1 METQLDFKNCGKREF
16 DEAFERSSPSNSPDS
31 LHKICPKNKSPAKE
45 RCFQHRIFILR
56 LKSECRNPSLTP
68 AASGRRLPTSAA
80 SSRPAAASG
89 SADPSAQP
97 NTSAAGGGA
106 SAMDFTAPSFSLGS
120 EFDDDEPSPPA
131 RSDRYEQAP
140 GYTAPDAPS
149 FSLGIDSEGEGDGGD
164 EPSPPDRN
172 DRYEQARGYTAPDA
186 PSFSLGIDSEGEGDG
201 GDEPHLT
208 NGSCREEQRPR
219 YEAPDAPSFTLD
231 IDSDG
236 DGGDD
241 PHLTD
246 RGRREEPAR
255 HYEAPDAPSFSL
267 GFDDEDDDIL
277 TGGGLHEEARHQV
290 APRSGTSLGT
300 VEEVEEETLVA
311 YQMPPPP
318 KMAPFKRLRRGPA
331 PPPLAPTPPPYRTPV
346 PAAMEASPVVSS
358 KAGLGAVGSLEDEVE
373 NYSDEERSLRDMPPS
388 VGSCITSSN
397 SKFSLL
403 SHGVLLSQSTS
414 KAAKFAQTPN
424 YSVSKSLE
432 ASCSKNLL
440 PKITLSPMRKILLL
454 DSDTDSDDNKD
465 KPTLHQSCKPQ
476 ENTGIQMREA
486 EKKDSWATPALDDF
500 CNEYFKSVKDSRPS
514 QQKEGSSFG
523 GSKVTG
529 SNYSVSEIGGHFP
542 HQSTPSGA
550 ALDLDENLIDSHP
563 PAMHYFF
570 HHDPLVRDLVRQRL
584 QHFVPIGAD
593 RSKREQIGA
602 ENLNN
607 RRRFD
612 QCASANDRWVTPNR
626 GASVATEVGTRRVN
640 AGGISGTGHWFTGDD
655 GKKVYVAKNGQELT
669 GRVAYR
675 QYKKESGKGFRQP
688 KKKSSAGTKRG
699 SPRAKKDTATAKQ
712 GKTTAKRKR

>member
-1 METQLDFKNCGKREF
+1 MRLRAISK
-16 DEAFERSSPSNSPDS
+16 SPDS

-45 RCFQHRIFILR
+45 RCFQHRIFILG

-68 AASGRRLPTSAA
+68 AAAGRWLPTSAA

-89 SADPSAQP
+89 SADPSAPP
-97 NTSAAGGGA
+97 NPSAAGGGA

-131 RSDRYEQAP
+131 RSDRYEQAR

-149 FSLGIDSEGEGDGGD
+149 FSLGIDSEGEGDGGGD
-164 EPSPPDRN
+164 QSSPPVRN

-186 PSFSLGIDSEGEGDG
+186 PSFSLGIDFEGEGDG
-201 GDEPHLT
+201 GDELHLT
-208 NGSCREEQRPR
+208 NGSFREEQRPR

-231 IDSDG
+231 IGSDG
-236 DGGDD
+236 DGD

-277 TGGGLHEEARHQV
+277 IGGGLHEEARHQV
-290 APRSGTSLGT
+290 APRSRTSLGT
-300 VEEVEEETLVA
+300 VEEEETLVA
-311 YQMPPPP
+311 DQIPPPP

-331 PPPLAPTPPPYRTPV
+331 PPPPPLAPTPPPYRTPV
-346 PAAMEASPVVSS
+346 PAAMEASPVMSS
-358 KAGLGAVGSLEDEVE
+358 KAGLESVWSLEDEVE
-373 NYSDEERSLRDMPPS
+373 NYSDEEKSLRDMPPS
-388 VGSCITSSN
+388 GGSCITSSN

-403 SHGVLLSQSTS
+403 SNGVLLSQSTS
-414 KAAKFAQTPN
+414 KAMKFAHTPN

-432 ASCSKNLL
+432 ASCSKKLL

-454 DSDTDSDDNKD
+454 DSDSDSDDNKD
-465 KPTLHQSCKPQ
+465 KPTLQQSSKPQ
-476 ENTGIQMREA
+476 ENTGIQMRKA
-486 EKKDSWATPALDDF
+486 EKDSWTTPALDDF

-514 QQKEGSSFG
+514 QQKEGISFG
-523 GSKVTG
+523 GSKVRG
-529 SNYSVSEIGGHFP
+529 SNNSVSETGGHFP
-542 HQSTPSGA
+542 HQSTLSGA
-550 ALDLDENLIDSHP
+550 ALDLDENLIVSHP

-570 HHDPLVRDLVRQRL
+570 HHDPLVCDLVRQRL

-593 RSKREQIGA
+593 RNKGEQIGA
-602 ENLNN
+602 ENLNY
-607 RRRFD
+607 RRRSD

-626 GASVATEVGTRRVN
+626 GASVATEVGTRRAN
-640 AGGISGTGHWFTGDD
+640 ASGISGTGHWFTGDD
-655 GKKVYVAKNGQELT
+655 GNKVYVAKNGQELT
-669 GRVAYR
+669 GRAAYR
-675 QYKKESGKGFRQP
+675 QYKKESGKGFRQS

-699 SPRAKKDTATAKQ
+699 SKKATTTAKQ